1 VAEIRS
7 IADESIISRIR
18 YRPSGFT
25 PVEGRIAAAILEDPV
40 LVSRESIVK
49 LARRIS
55 VSTGSI
61 VRFTRLLGLSGFG
74 DLKLALAES
83 AVRGGP
89 AVIEGARTTRFRA
102 CMDEQIRAIVL
113 AAQTIDTTTL
123 EAAAYVISHAK
134 RIDLAATGSSAPVA
148 QTLLF
153 SFTLMG
159 LHARLLPDSGEQGA
173 AAAFLGEGDCL
184 IAISVSG
191 RTRTTVD
198 AALRASAAGATVIA
212 ICGSQR
218 SPLMRHA
225 GISLLIDS
233 QAGRFQA
240 EWPVRTAMLALSRAL
255 ILYIAE
261 QLPQKELDH
270 RRSTWSSAR
279 FGIRY

>member
-1 VAEIRS
+1 MAEIRS
-7 IADESIISRIR
+7 IAEESIISRIR

-25 PVEGRIAAAILEDPV
+25 PVEGRIAAAILEDPL

-49 LARRIS
+49 LARRVS

-61 VRFTRLLGLSGFG
+61 VRFTRILGLSGFRE
-74 DLKLALAES
+74 LKLALAES
-83 AVRGGP
+83 TARSGP
-89 AVIEGARTTRFRA
+89 EIRNRAHASRFRA
-102 CMDEQIRAIVL
+102 CMDEQVRAITL
-113 AAQTIDTTTL
+113 ATETIETTTL
-123 EAAAYVISHAK
+123 EAAAYLIAHA
-134 RIDLAATGSSAPVA
+134 RSIDLAATGSSAGIA

-173 AAAFLGEGDCL
+173 AAAFLSEGDCL
-184 IAISVSG
+184 IVISVSG

-198 AALRASAAGATVIA
+198 AALRAATSGATVIA
-212 ICGSQR
+212 ICGNQR

-233 QAGRFQA
+233 QAGKFGA

-255 ILYIAE
+255 ILYVAE
-261 QLPQKELDH
+261 QLPQRELDH

-279 FGIRY
+279 FGLRY